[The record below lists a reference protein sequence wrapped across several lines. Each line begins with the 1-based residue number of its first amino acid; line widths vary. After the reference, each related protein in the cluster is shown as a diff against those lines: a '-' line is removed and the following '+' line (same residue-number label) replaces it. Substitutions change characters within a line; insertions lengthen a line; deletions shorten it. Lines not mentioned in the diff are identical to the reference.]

1 LWDDHESKKTSWA
14 AHVRKPDRAMALR
27 KSHLVSDLT
36 DLCQP
41 RIEADRDG
49 RGLCV
54 LHRDTYLRGP
64 DISALQY
71 HDAAAHCD
79 LGAIDGLTMP
89 VDEGSFI
96 HSCHDKSVA
105 LGKSSCSAFCITRSR

>member
-1 LWDDHESKKTSWA
+1 MWNDHESKKISWG

-27 KSHLVSDLT
+27 KSFSFVSDLT

-41 RIEADRDG
+41 RIEADRNG

-54 LHRDTYLRGP
+54 LHRDTYLHKP

-71 HDAAAHCD
+71 QDAAAHCD

-96 HSCHDKSVA
+96 HSFYDKSVA
-105 LGKSSCSAFCITRSR
+105 LGK